1 MSTIQNNIEHNED
14 TLNVKDFIFMC
25 LAKWYWFVISL
36 FVVLSLATFYILR
49 TQPTYTRSMQVMIKN
64 DSKGKSMSDAMS
76 EFSDMGMFKTSSSV
90 DNELVAI
97 QSPAIM
103 AEVVNRLHLDMNYSV
118 DGTFHKKTIYGKS
131 LPVSVIFMDIED
143 NGSASATVE
152 ITKDGNVSLSDF
164 AWSANGEILESEEI
178 VNGKLSMGDGAVL
191 APIETPLGRVVVSP
205 TQNYVPE
212 DLKIFVRK
220 SGKYAAT
227 QQYSKLL
234 TTALN
239 DKKSDIINLSITDV
253 STQRAVDVLNT
264 VVAVYNEK
272 WVEDKNK
279 ITVST
284 SKFIKERLD
293 SLVNELGDV
302 DKDIS
307 SFKSKQLLP
316 DVASAS
322 SIYMTQS
329 TKANEMV
336 LELNNQ
342 LQMARY
348 ILEYVKNDANKGKL
362 LPANSGIQASSI
374 EKQISEYNE
383 LQLKRSKLVSGSDIK
398 NPIVND
404 LDESLAS
411 MRTAIITSVEN
422 QIVTLKTQIKNT
434 QAHERQ
440 TVERIA
446 ANPKQEEYLLS
457 VGRQQ
462 KVKEALYLF
471 LLQKREENELSQAF
485 TAYNTRIITPP
496 TGSLFPVAPAKSKI
510 WLIAFVLGLAIP
522 VGIIFI
528 KENLITT
535 VRGRRDL
542 ASCSMPLIGEIPM
555 AMKPD
560 ASRWKFWEKK
570 QNDKRLIVVQDGNRD
585 VINEAFR

>member
-1 MSTIQNNIEHNED
+1 MSTIQNNIEQNED

-25 LAKWYWFVISL
+25 LAKWYWFLISL

-152 ITKDGNVSLSDF
+152 ITKDGNVSLTDF
-164 AWSANGEILESEEI
+164 AWNLENEKYESEEI
-178 VNGKLSMGDGAVL
+178 VNGKLSMGDGTVL

-227 QQYSKLL
+227 EQYSKLL

-322 SIYMTQS
+322 NIYMTQS
-329 TKANEMV
+329 SKANEMV

-342 LQMARY
+342 LQMAR
-348 ILEYVKNDANKGKL
+348 
-362 LPANSGIQASSI
+362 
-374 EKQISEYNE
+374 
-383 LQLKRSKLVSGSDIK
+383 
-398 NPIVND
+398 
-404 LDESLAS
+404 
-411 MRTAIITSVEN
+411 
-422 QIVTLKTQIKNT
+422 
-434 QAHERQ
+434 
-440 TVERIA
+440 
-446 ANPKQEEYLLS
+446 
-457 VGRQQ
+457 
-462 KVKEALYLF
+462 
-471 LLQKREENELSQAF
+471 
-485 TAYNTRIITPP
+485 
-496 TGSLFPVAPAKSKI
+496 
-510 WLIAFVLGLAIP
+510 
-522 VGIIFI
+522 
-528 KENLITT
+528 
-535 VRGRRDL
+535 
-542 ASCSMPLIGEIPM
+542 
-555 AMKPD
+555 
-560 ASRWKFWEKK
+560 
-570 QNDKRLIVVQDGNRD
+570 
-585 VINEAFR
+585 